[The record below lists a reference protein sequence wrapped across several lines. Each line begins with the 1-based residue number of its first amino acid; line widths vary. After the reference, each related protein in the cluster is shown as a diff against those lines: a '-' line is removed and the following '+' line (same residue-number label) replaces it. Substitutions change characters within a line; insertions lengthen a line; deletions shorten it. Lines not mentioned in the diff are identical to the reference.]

1 VPRTAARTGNT
12 KRARTNALTP
22 LTRTILWAKAG
33 GRCQYT
39 GCNKL
44 LIGDLISGA
53 EDRNFGFV
61 AHIVAD
67 TPDGPRGDAIRSA
80 QLSNDI
86 NNVMLL
92 CNVHHKLI
100 DVDQVAGHPE
110 ERLLVMKAAHEQRIE
125 TVTAIAEDRASHVL
139 RYAANIGGHGSP
151 LAYEHISA
159 AMLPDRYPVE
169 GRRVIDIAL
178 AGSRFEDHEP
188 GFWHFELE
196 NLKRQFASKILA
208 RIEAG
213 DIRHLSVFALAPQPL
228 LIELGRL
235 LCDIAPADI
244 HQLQREPKSWRW
256 PADAPAIRYRLRKAL
271 PGAGPVAL
279 VLALSATVTDERI
292 VAALGRDAVIWA
304 IEAEQPH
311 NDVMKRSSDLVE
323 FRRLVRS
330 TFNAIKA
337 AQGEC
342 ATINVFP
349 ALPVSAAVEV
359 GRVWMP
365 KADLPLVIYDQNRK
379 LNGFRPALAIGV

>member
-1 VPRTAARTGNT
+1 
-12 KRARTNALTP
+12 
-22 LTRTILWAKAG
+22 
-33 GRCQYT
+33 
-39 GCNKL
+39 
-44 LIGDLISGA
+44 
-53 EDRNFGFV
+53 
-61 AHIVAD
+61 
-67 TPDGPRGDAIRSA
+67 
-80 QLSNDI
+80 
-86 NNVMLL
+86 
-92 CNVHHKLI
+92 
-100 DVDQVAGHPE
+100 
-110 ERLLVMKAAHEQRIE
+110 
-125 TVTAIAEDRASHVL
+125 
-139 RYAANIGGHGSP
+139 
-151 LAYEHISA
+151 
-159 AMLPDRYPVE
+159 
-169 GRRVIDIAL
+169 
-178 AGSRFEDHEP
+178 
-188 GFWHFELE
+188 
-196 NLKRQFASKILA
+196 
-208 RIEAG
+208 
-213 DIRHLSVFALAPQPL
+213 LAPQPL

-256 PADAPAIRYRLRKAL
+256 PADAPAIRYRLRKAI

-292 VAALGRDAVIWA
+292 FAALGRDAVIWA

-379 LNGFRPALAIGV
+379 LNGFRPAVAIGV